1 MTEKNAMD
9 MALKAL
15 DKIEQHERECGL
27 RWAEAT
33 AELKGIRKEAS
44 RNTARWERLAW
55 LVCGTLITAIFAAWF
70 KGNF

>member
-1 MTEKNAMD
+1 MTEKTAMD

-15 DKIEQHERECGL
+15 DKIEEHEKECGL

-33 AELKGIRKEAS
+33 TELKSIRKDAN
-44 RNTARWERLAW
+44 RNTQRWERLAW
-55 LVCGTLITAIFAAWF
+55 LVCGTLITAIFAAWI